1 MLKHFEIPGYFR
13 RSRRPDQAG
22 LTLIEMMVAIVASSI
37 VVMSLGRLVTT
48 NQTMVFGGRSRAVL
62 KQDVSRV
69 LNVITQDVRE
79 SRWVMA
85 QSAAEFRTYD
95 TAGAVTH
102 VYLLTAVDGD
112 NLVTRDGMAL
122 AQNAC
127 DNLAVAA
134 SPDSTILTVSLGLSD
149 DRQNATAG
157 FTAVSVRNHAMEF

>member
-1 MLKHFEIPGYFR
+1 MRKHHTPPPR
-13 RSRRPDQAG
+13 RRRTEQAG
-22 LTLIEMMVAIVASSI
+22 LTLVEMMVAILTSAI

-48 NQTMVFGGRSRAVL
+48 NQTMVFGGRSQAVL
-62 KQDVSRV
+62 QQDISRV

-79 SRWVMA
+79 SRWVAA

-95 TAGAVTH
+95 TAGDVTH
-102 VYLLTAVDGD
+102 VYLLTAVEGE
-112 NLVTRDGMAL
+112 NRVFRDGAAM

-127 DNLAVAA
+127 DSLIVAA

-149 DRQNATAG
+149 NRDNATAG

>member
-1 MLKHFEIPGYFR
+1 MRKHRTPPPR
-13 RSRRPDQAG
+13 RRRTGQAG
-22 LTLIEMMVAIVASSI
+22 LTLVEMMVAILTSAI

-48 NQTMVFGGRSRAVL
+48 NQTMVFGGRSQAVL
-62 KQDVSRV
+62 QQDISRV

-79 SRWVMA
+79 SRWVAA

-95 TAGAVTH
+95 TAGGVTH
-102 VYLLTAVDGD
+102 VYLLTAVEGE
-112 NLVTRDGMAL
+112 NRVFRDGAAM

-127 DNLAVAA
+127 DSLIVAA

-149 DRQNATAG
+149 NRDNATAG